1 MSMHMC
7 LSVSLNV
14 DKQISSVSIQLSVTN
29 WFVIGVVIEIIIKDR
44 KFLSFQPEEWWGF
57 SLLSS
62 FKWSHA
68 DSSKWN
74 FTMSSMKFLIAFKK
88 LSDKQYPMTCFFWWH
103 QFYLLQTAS
112 IFELSSLSNLLL
124 PHIGLKKSLGTKFS
138 CIHND
143 FRAKFGILDLWL
155 SVNNVK
161 EKPRK

>member
-1 MSMHMC
+1 MHIC
-7 LSVSLNV
+7 SSISLYV

-29 WFVIGVVIEIIIKDR
+29 WSVIGVVIEVIIKGG

-57 SLLSS
+57 SLLTS

-88 LSDKQYPMTCFFWWH
+88 LSDKQYSMTCFFWWH

-112 IFELSSLSNLLL
+112 IFGLSSLSNLLL
-124 PHIGLKKSLGTKFS
+124 PNIALKKSLETKFP

-143 FRAKFGILDLWL
+143 SRAKFGILDLWL
-155 SVNNVK
+155 QVKNIK

>member
-1 MSMHMC
+1 MHIC
-7 LSVSLNV
+7 SSISLYV

-29 WFVIGVVIEIIIKDR
+29 WSVIGVVIEIIIEGG

-57 SLLSS
+57 SLLTS

-88 LSDKQYPMTCFFWWH
+88 LSDKQYSMTCFFWWQ

-112 IFELSSLSNLLL
+112 IFGLSLLSNLLL
-124 PHIGLKKSLGTKFS
+124 PNIALKKSLETKFP

-143 FRAKFGILDLWL
+143 SRAKFGILDLWL
-155 SVNNVK
+155 QVKNIK